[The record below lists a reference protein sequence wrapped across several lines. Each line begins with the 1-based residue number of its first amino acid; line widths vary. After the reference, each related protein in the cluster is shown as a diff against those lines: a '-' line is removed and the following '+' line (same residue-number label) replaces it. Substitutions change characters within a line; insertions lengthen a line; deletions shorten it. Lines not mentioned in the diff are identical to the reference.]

1 MDLMENRL
9 YRLIDRL
16 SEAERTKLWKML
28 EVTYQDDYLLKAIQ
42 ASKQAF
48 QPGDTL
54 TREGALEF
62 LAFFS

>member
-1 MDLMENRL
+1 MDLMRNRL

-16 SEAERTKLWKML
+16 PEDERTKLWKRL
-28 EVTYQDDYLLKAIQ
+28 EAVYQDDYLLKAIQ
-42 ASKQAF
+42 SSKQSL

-62 LAFFS
+62 LAFLS

>member
-9 YRLIDRL
+9 YRLIGRL
-16 SEAERTKLWKML
+16 SEAERTKLWKTL

-42 ASKQAF
+42 ASKQALK
-48 QPGDTL
+48 PGDTL